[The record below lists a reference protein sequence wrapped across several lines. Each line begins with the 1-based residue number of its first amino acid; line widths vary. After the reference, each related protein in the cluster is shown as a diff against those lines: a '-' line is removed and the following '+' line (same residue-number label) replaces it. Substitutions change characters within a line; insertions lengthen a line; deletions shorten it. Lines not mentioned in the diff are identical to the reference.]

1 MVLTSKQPQKPKV
14 AVYKF
19 SSCDGCQ
26 LSLLNLEDELLDLA
40 AVVDISYFL
49 EATRTVKPGPY
60 DIGIVEG
67 SITTPHEAERIKD
80 VRQDCK
86 YLIALGTC
94 ATAGGI
100 QALRNFASVN
110 EYARTVYAH
119 PEYLEYLEKSTSIAE
134 NVPVDLV
141 IWGCPINKY
150 TLLEVIAAQL
160 QNRRPNFPPS
170 PVCLECKRNG
180 TVCVVVARGIPCL
193 GPVVHGGCG
202 ALCPA
207 NGRGCYGCFGP
218 SSVANFSALVEGMAP
233 RDRYPQETAYLLRG
247 ISCHAPAF
255 RTAAEQALKLSAKPV
270 PDLWGKEPK

>member
-1 MVLTSKQPQKPKV
+1 MTLTAKPQAKPKV

-40 AVVDISYFL
+40 GAVDIAYFI

-80 VRQDCK
+80 VRAECK

-100 QALRNFASVN
+100 QALRNFAKAD
-110 EYARTVYAH
+110 EYAKTVYAH
-119 PEYLEYLEKSTSIAE
+119 PEYLSYLEKSTSIAE

-150 TLLEVIAAQL
+150 TLVEVIAALL

-180 TVCVVVARGIPCL
+180 TVCVVVAQGIPCL

-218 SSVANFSALVEGMAP
+218 SSVANFSALVEGMVP
-233 RDRYPQETAYLLRG
+233 HDRYPNETAGMLR
-247 ISCHAPAF
+247 SFSAHAPAF
-255 RTAAEQALKLSAKPV
+255 KNAADQAFKLSK
-270 PDLWGKEPK
+270 DKELQ

>member
-1 MVLTSKQPQKPKV
+1 MTLTPKTQQKAKV

-40 AVVDISYFL
+40 SAVDISYFL
-49 EATRTVKPGPY
+49 EATRTVKPEPY
-60 DIGIVEG
+60 DVGIVEG
-67 SITTPHEAERIKD
+67 SITTPHEAERIKE
-80 VRQDCK
+80 VRQQCK
-86 YLIALGTC
+86 FLIALGTC

-100 QALRNFASVN
+100 QALRNYTSAG
-110 EYARTVYAH
+110 EYAKTVYAH
-119 PEYLEYLEKSTSIAE
+119 PEYLHYLENSTSIPE

-141 IWGCPINKY
+141 IWGCPVNKNMA
-150 TLLEVIAAQL
+150 LEAIAALL
-160 QNRRPNFPPS
+160 QNRRPRFPPS

-180 TVCVVVARGIPCL
+180 TVCVVVAQGIPCL

-218 SSVANFSALVEGMAP
+218 SSVANFTALVEGMQP
-233 RDRYPQETAYLLRG
+233 RDRYPDETATLLRG

-255 RTAAEQALKLSAKPV
+255 KSAAELAYKLGAK
-270 PDLWGKEPK
+270 KETL

>member
-1 MVLTSKQPQKPKV
+1 MTLTPKPQPKPKL

-40 AVVDISYFL
+40 AAVDISYFL
-49 EATRTVKPGPY
+49 EATRAVKSGPY

-80 VRQDCK
+80 VRAECK

-94 ATAGGI
+94 ATAGGV
-100 QALRNFASVN
+100 QALRNFASAD
-110 EYARTVYAH
+110 EFAITVYPH
-119 PEYLEYLEKSTSIAE
+119 PDYLHYLDKSTSIAE

-141 IWGCPINKY
+141 VWGCPPNKY
-150 TLLEVIAAQL
+150 MVMEVLAALLM
-160 QNRRPNFPPS
+160 NRRPNFPPS
-170 PVCLECKRNG
+170 PVCLECKRHG

-193 GPVVHGGCG
+193 GPIVHSGCG

-218 SSVANFSALVEGMAP
+218 SSWSNYSSLVDSMTLL
-233 RDRYPQETAYLLRG
+233 DRYPNETAKLLRG
-247 ISCHAPAF
+247 ISAHAPVFTNAADQAF
-255 RTAAEQALKLSAKPV
+255 KLS
-270 PDLWGKEPK
+270 KEKENK

>member
-1 MVLTSKQPQKPKV
+1 MTLTPKTQQKPKV

-40 AVVDISYFL
+40 AAVDISYFL

-60 DIGIVEG
+60 DVGIVEG
-67 SITTPHEAERIKD
+67 SITTPHEAERIKE
-80 VRQDCK
+80 VRQQCK
-86 YLIALGTC
+86 FLIALGTC

-100 QALRNFASVN
+100 QALRNFASAE
-110 EYARTVYAH
+110 EYAKTVYAH
-119 PEYLEYLEKSTSIAE
+119 PEYLEYLENSTSIPE

-141 IWGCPINKY
+141 IWGCPVNKNMA
-150 TLLEVIAAQL
+150 LEAIAALL
-160 QNRRPNFPPS
+160 QNRRPRFPPS

-180 TVCVVVARGIPCL
+180 TICVVVSQGIPCL

-207 NGRGCYGCFGP
+207 SGRGCYGCFGP
-218 SSVANFSALVEGMAP
+218 SSVANFNALVQGMQP
-233 RDRYPQETAYLLRG
+233 RDRYPNETATLLR
-247 ISCHAPAF
+247 SFSSAAPAF
-255 RTAAEQALKLSAKPV
+255 KTAAELAFKLGANSASAL
-270 PDLWGKEPK
+270 GEKETL

>member
-1 MVLTSKQPQKPKV
+1 MVLTPKQQQKPKV

-40 AVVDISYFL
+40 AAVDIAYFL

-100 QALRNFASVN
+100 QALRNFASAN
-110 EYARTVYAH
+110 EYARTVYPH

-150 TLLEVIAAQL
+150 TLVEVIAAQL

-207 NGRGCYGCFGP
+207 IGRGCYGCFGP
-218 SSVANFSALVEGMAP
+218 SSVANFNALVEGMAP
-233 RDRYPQETAYLLRG
+233 LDRYPHETADLLRG
-247 ISCHAPAF
+247 ISCHAPSF
-255 RTAAEQALKLSAKPV
+255 RSAADQAYQIARNRTEGPSR
-270 PDLWGKEPK
+270 